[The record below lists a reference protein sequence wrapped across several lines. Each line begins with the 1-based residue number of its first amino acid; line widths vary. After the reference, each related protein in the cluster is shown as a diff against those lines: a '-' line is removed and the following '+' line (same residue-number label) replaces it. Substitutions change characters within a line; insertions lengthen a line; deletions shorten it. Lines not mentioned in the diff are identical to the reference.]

1 MYIPEIPDN
10 SLTKEITKV
19 VELCQKLEPE
29 YLNVTAKFNEP
40 ISEEELAKWENDNGI
55 MIPESC
61 KDWLRFS
68 NGSDILNGLMVS
80 YSLYD
85 FIIECDDMSK
95 DLVIIGNIIGNGEF
109 ICFSKET
116 KKIILVDHGNLEK
129 YSCLNDIIKRI
140 IEMMQG
146 RCGLSPSSI
155 SILKKWLKN
164 QEKRTE
170 KVTDDFNSL
179 DIIAL
184 MIFSQKRYGVSID
197 NITALMYNYY

>member
-1 MYIPEIPDN
+1 MYIPEIPNN

-19 VELCQKLEPE
+19 VELCHKLEPE

-80 YSLYD
+80 YRLSD

-95 DLVIIGNIIGNGEF
+95 NLVVIGNVIYGGKF

-116 KKIILVDHGNLEK
+116 KKIILEDHGNLEE
-129 YSCLNDIIKRI
+129 YSCLNDIIKQI

-146 RCGLSPSSI
+146 RCGLSQSSI
-155 SILKKWLKN
+155 SILEKMAKKSREENGKSN
-164 QEKRTE
+164 R
-170 KVTDDFNSL
+170 
-179 DIIAL
+179 
-184 MIFSQKRYGVSID
+184 
-197 NITALMYNYY
+197 